1 MRVDGRARDELRPVE
16 IVPHYIEYPEGSV
29 LIKTGATW
37 VLCNVTVEEGVPAWL
52 RGQGQGWVTAEY
64 ALLPR
69 STKVRTPRETGG
81 LRGRT
86 QEIRRFI
93 GRSLRA
99 AVDLTKLG
107 ERTLIVDCDVLQAD
121 GGTRTAAVTGG
132 YVALALALRK
142 LIREGLLHHRV
153 LKTSVAAV
161 SVGVVQGEPLLDLCY
176 EEDAIADVD
185 FNVVMT
191 AEGEYVEVQ
200 GTAEGQPFSR
210 ATMNELLNLA
220 EKGIGE
226 LLALQREV
234 LAACKG

>member
-1 MRVDGRARDELRPVE
+1 MRVDGRAWDELRPVE

-29 LIKTGATW
+29 LIKTGGTW
-37 VLCNVTVEEGVPAWL
+37 VVCNVTVEEGVPAWL

-69 STKVRTPRETGG
+69 STKVRTPRETAG

-86 QEIRRFI
+86 HEIRRFI

-99 AVDLTKLG
+99 AVDLAKLG

-161 SVGVVQGEPLLDLCY
+161 SVGVGGAPAGPLLRGRRHGRCGL
-176 EEDAIADVD
+176 
-185 FNVVMT
+185 
-191 AEGEYVEVQ
+191 
-200 GTAEGQPFSR
+200 
-210 ATMNELLNLA
+210 
-220 EKGIGE
+220 
-226 LLALQREV
+226 
-234 LAACKG
+234 